1 MTLAE
6 MNLQFDR
13 KYNQVFDNSAPS
25 INMIEKSMFLTE
37 AAEDIV
43 KAAYDQTEKNEKARE
58 ILRNLTVSSKISYSA
73 ALNASLAGIRFN
85 LKSKFFELP
94 VEAWFVL
101 SEYINDE
108 IPVIPTPID
117 EYNRNNKNPF
127 KKPNANKAWRL
138 DVADTATNK
147 NVREIIYDGDIS
159 TYTVRYIKKPLPIIL
174 EDLPEISGEQLT
186 INGLSEQTSTNLS
199 SLVHNDIV
207 ELAVQKAKLDFE
219 ENNISNRVQLK

>member
-58 ILRNLTVSSKISYSA
+58 ILRNLTVSSKITYKA
-73 ALNASLAGIRFN
+73 DLNASLAGIRFN

-94 VEAWFVL
+94 SEAWFVL

-127 KKPNANKAWRL
+127 KKPNVNKAWRL

-186 INGLSEQTSTNLS
+186 INGLSVQTSTNLS

>member
-37 AAEDIV
+37 ASEDIV
-43 KAAYDQTEKNEKARE
+43 KAAYDQTEKNEKAIE
-58 ILRNLTVSSKISYSA
+58 ILRNLTVSSKISYSD
-73 ALNASLAGIRFN
+73 ALNGSLVGIRFN

-94 VEAWFVL
+94 VEAWFIL

-127 KKPNANKAWRL
+127 KKPNVNKAWRL

>member
-25 INMIEKSMFLTE
+25 INMIEKSMFLSE
-37 AAEDIV
+37 AAEDLV
-43 KAAYDQTEKNEKARE
+43 KAAYEQVEKTEKARE
-58 ILRNLTVSSKISYSA
+58 ILRNVTVSSKINYSSS
-73 ALNASLAGIRFN
+73 LNASLVGFRFN
-85 LKSKFFELP
+85 FDSKFFEVP
-94 VEAWFVL
+94 EGTWFVL
-101 SEYINDE
+101 SEYINNN

-117 EYNRNNKNPF
+117 EYNKNIKNPF

-159 TYTVRYIKKPLPIIL
+159 TYTIRYIKKPLPIIL
-174 EDLPEISGEQLT
+174 EDLPSGIT
-186 INGLSEQTSTNLS
+186 INGKSTEINTNLS
-199 SLVHNDIV
+199 SSIHNDIV

-219 ENNISNRVQLK
+219 ENNVSNRVQLN

>member
-43 KAAYDQTEKNEKARE
+43 KAAYDQTEKTEKARE
-58 ILRNLTVSSKISYSA
+58 VLRNLTVSSKLNYSA
-73 ALNASLAGIRFN
+73 ALNASLVGIRFN
-85 LKSKFFELP
+85 FNSKFFELP

-108 IPVIPTPID
+108 IHVIPTPID

-174 EDLPEISGEQLT
+174 EDLPVISGEQLT
-186 INGLSEQTSTNLS
+186 INGLSVQTPTNLS

>member
-25 INMIEKSMFLTE
+25 INMIEKSMFLSE
-37 AAEDIV
+37 ANEDIV
-43 KAAYDQTEKNEKARE
+43 KAAYDQTERTEKARE
-58 ILRNLTVSSKISYSA
+58 VLRNLTVNSKISYSST
-73 ALNASLAGIRFN
+73 LNASLVGVRFN
-85 LKSKFFELP
+85 FNSKFFELP
-94 VEAWFVL
+94 TEAWFVE
-101 SEYINDE
+101 SEYINDGIE
-108 IPVIPTPID
+108 VIPTPID
-117 EYNRNNKNPF
+117 EYNRNIKNPF
-127 KKPNANKAWRL
+127 KKPNVNKAWRL
-138 DVADTATNK
+138 DVADTVTNK

-159 TYTVRYIKKPLPIIL
+159 TYTIRYIKKPLPIIL
-174 EDLPEISGEQLT
+174 EDLPTGIT
-186 INGLSEQTSTNLS
+186 INGISTQSSTNLS